1 MNMEDMDLQELAECQ
16 ERHRQQMAE
25 AREKVRTRKARTHK
39 MVVMGAT
46 VAKYYPRL
54 LELSDDGIRIQ
65 LAEYCKNN
73 EMLM

>member
-39 MVVMGAT
+39 LVVIGAT

-54 LELSDDGIRIQ
+54 IEMTDDEIRIW
-65 LAEYCKNN
+65 ASDYCKEN
-73 EMLM
+73 